1 MLLRIAIIDGDDFL
15 GCVQTGKVFLWF
27 ACGFKKPIDYWYDIK
42 SSLAFNNLGHLRGI
56 LSATNL

>member
-15 GCVQTGKVFLWF
+15 GCVQTGKVCLCFT
-27 ACGFKKPIDYWYDIK
+27 CGFKKPIDKK